1 MIKAV
6 ARASIVILVC
16 SLSFF
21 CLSASVITATTVIV
35 NNVAPSLSAVSL
47 TDTTGTPATII
58 IPEKPY
64 FANFTVQDN
73 NSIWDL
79 DYIIIKIFYD
89 ETTTPNKTNCYRF
102 TYTQS
107 DNEWVSNPTGYIVS
121 NTTPVD
127 LNLASFEFAL
137 GFKLDKDAFSS
148 DSWHITINMVDD
160 AGNNVSK
167 TTMIAVKEMPDLT
180 LNSSGIS
187 FSPTSPGEGDLVNI
201 TAMIHNIGGVDA
213 DNFTVSFFDGTFLIG
228 NDTISVGANSNE
240 IAMIEWTAVSG
251 DREISVIVD
260 SENKIS
266 ESNETNNKA
275 SKVIY
280 VRPISPCYIATAT
293 YGTPLDENIN
303 VLRDF
308 RDAVLM
314 TNPVGE
320 AFVSTYY
327 ATSPPIADALRANE
341 GLRTVTRLTLITPLV
356 YLSEFALS
364 GILLMFSIGLA
375 VGILL
380 RRDRMKILKSLL
392 VGTGSILVFIAAI
405 FSLGFAGHTIP
416 FCAGIGAYLLPFV
429 IPLSV
434 IFTLCR
440 VLNLNI
446 VFITN

>member
-1 MIKAV
+1 MNKSQTKKVLPVLVFIILLLLSLLILIPIPIASAEKASTSATVLNAAPTLKLNLSPDDDLGMPGVQVINPDPAANKTVTITANVSDLNGYEDIKEVIAEITGQSNVSDSPVILAFVHSVNITTAIYTGIFNLSNHAVGEYTVNVTATDSNGAV
-6 ARASIVILVC
+6 ATCTGSIC
-16 SLSFF
+16 YSL
-21 CLSASVITATTVIV
+21 A
-35 NNVAPSLSAVSL
+35 
-47 TDTTGTPATII
+47 
-58 IPEKPY
+58 
-64 FANFTVQDN
+64 
-73 NSIWDL
+73 
-79 DYIIIKIFYD
+79 
-89 ETTTPNKTNCYRF
+89 
-102 TYTQS
+102 
-107 DNEWVSNPTGYIVS
+107 
-121 NTTPVD
+121 
-127 LNLASFEFAL
+127 
-137 GFKLDKDAFSS
+137 
-148 DSWHITINMVDD
+148 
-160 AGNNVSK
+160 
-167 TTMIAVKEMPDLT
+167 PDLT
-180 LNSSGIS
+180 LKSSDIS

-201 TAMIHNIGGVDA
+201 TAVIHNIGGVDA